1 MKLGIIGATGWL
13 GQALGLRLIDQ
24 GLWDAGDL
32 VLCNRSGAHAAYAAH
47 PKAVWADVAGLCGAS
62 DVIVIAVRP
71 EDFPLQ
77 GFDPAGK
84 LVISF
89 MTVWTLAKLRAL
101 YPKARVVRAMP
112 NGAAPVGGSY
122 TPWLGDGLGQGDFT
136 LVGRILSAMGGQD
149 AVQDEGQLDYL
160 AALSGSGSAY
170 PALMAQAMLRDALA
184 RGLPEA
190 VAKAAVEAVI
200 CGSAPFLAG
209 KMGELDALLDTYRAY
224 KGITA
229 AGLDAAESGLRQAIT
244 DALAAASAKAQALGQ

>member
-13 GQALGLRLIDQ
+13 GQALGLRLVQ
-24 GLWDAGDL
+24 LGLWDAGDL
-32 VLCNRSGAHAAYAAH
+32 VLSNRSGTRSAYAAH
-47 PKAVWADVAGLCGAS
+47 SNAIWADVAGLCAAS

-77 GFDPAGK
+77 GFDPASK

-89 MTVWTLAKLRAL
+89 MTVWSLAKLRAL
-101 YPKARVVRAMP
+101 YPKARIVRAMP
-112 NGAAPVGGSY
+112 NGAAPVGASY
-122 TPWLGDGLGQGDFT
+122 TPWVGQGLGAGDAA
-136 LVGRILSAMGGQD
+136 LVARILSAMGGQD
-149 AVQDEGQLDYL
+149 AVQDEAQLDYL

-190 VAKAAVEAVI
+190 VAMAAVEAVI

-224 KGITA
+224 KGVTA
-229 AGLDAAESGLRQAIT
+229 AGLDAAEAGLHQAMT
-244 DALAAASAKAQALGQ
+244 DALAAASAKAKALGE

>member
-13 GQALGLRLIDQ
+13 GQALGLRLVQ
-24 GLWDAGDL
+24 LGLWDAGDL
-32 VLCNRSGAHAAYAAH
+32 VLSNRAGNRSAYAAH
-47 PKAVWADVAGLCGAS
+47 PKAVWADVAGLCAAS

-77 GFDPAGK
+77 GFDPAAK

-89 MTVWTLAKLRAL
+89 MTVWSLAKLRAL
-101 YPKARVVRAMP
+101 YPNARIVRAMP
-112 NGAAPVGGSY
+112 NGAAPVGASY
-122 TPWLGDGLGQGDFT
+122 TPWVGAGLGAGDAA
-136 LVGRILSAMGGQD
+136 LVARILSAMGGQD
-149 AVQDEGQLDYL
+149 AVLDEAQLDYL

-184 RGLPEA
+184 RGVPEA

-209 KMGELDALLDTYRAY
+209 KMGELDALLNTYRAY
-224 KGITA
+224 KGVTA
-229 AGLDAAESGLRQAIT
+229 AGLDAAEAGLHQAIT